1 MRVED
6 ILKARQ
12 PQHDL
17 SRLTLVQAHPAR
29 LHEWAMSLPKVNV
42 GESSRRIYQT
52 LQELNRLRIDT
63 RSRLGLLEALRPTV
77 YFLCESLARHYLDQP
92 AALPEKASK
101 VATLAQAMQ
110 NHLATGY
117 KAVCLELLQHAQE
130 SDSQRLLALACHRA
144 ISDLSATLVRCMQLY
159 LGPTPRTWQ
168 ELHALHALAQKYA
181 LQTQTINDP
190 TRQHRVDSN
199 IDDAYI
205 RALLMATCRPHQMRQ
220 NDIMLTYVRSETWT
234 SLVHIQRDDGISGLH
249 FFDPHSDAPPSQR
262 RQSGENWVL
271 SCTSLVE
278 SLQDML
284 AQQANSPLRVDPHKQ
299 LNQDLL
305 RHLIHAW
312 GDLSARGFKRIG
324 GAGRIMLSI
333 GMSATHYFLGG
344 EVEFEASLHGDRS
357 TPSATDEFKERLHSA
372 QIAVDPWGS
381 GHYFGEANAE
391 GVLGDIEFVGRRN
404 DQGPVYEKHPCH
416 IVNTSPGGYGLRWD
430 APMPTAVRTG
440 ELVGLTESEQKHAS
454 LGCIRWLQQL
464 PGAGAFLGVEVL
476 APQVTPC
483 GVRLL
488 RQNTEQGEFLRAFF
502 IPEMSSI
509 QRPASLI
516 VPNLIFRTGARVELS
531 LAGATQ
537 MQDLGR
543 LIRSSPSFCQF
554 ELGQHPRKTQRP
566 AAPQEEDFDTIWANL

>member
-1 MRVED
+1 MHVED

-17 SRLTLVQAHPAR
+17 SRLTLVQAHPTR

-52 LQELNRLRIDT
+52 LQELNRLHVDART
-63 RSRLGLLEALRPTV
+63 RLGLLEALRPTV
-77 YFLCESLARHYLDQP
+77 YFLCEALARHYLDQP

-117 KAVCLELLQHAQE
+117 KAVCLDLLQRAQE

-168 ELHALHALAQKYA
+168 ELHALHALAQKRGLNA
-181 LQTQTINDP
+181 QKINDP
-190 TRQHRVDSN
+190 TRQHCADSS

-220 NDIMLTYVRSETWT
+220 NDIMLTYVRCEAWT
-234 SLVHIQRDDGISGLH
+234 SLAHIERDDGLSGLH
-249 FFDPHSDAPPSQR
+249 FFNPESDAPPAQR
-262 RQSGENWVL
+262 RQNGAHWQL

-278 SLQDML
+278 NLQDML

-312 GDLSARGFKRIG
+312 GDLSERSFKRVG
-324 GAGRIMLSI
+324 GAGLILLSI

-344 EVEFEASLHGDRS
+344 EIEFEASLHRDQS
-357 TPSATDEFKERLHSA
+357 TPSPTDEFKDRLHSA
-372 QIAVDPWGS
+372 QMAIDPWGS

-391 GVLGDIEFVGRRN
+391 GVLSDIEFVAHRN
-404 DQGPVYEKHPCH
+404 DQSPLYEKHHCH

-430 APMPTAVRTG
+430 APMPATVRTG
-440 ELVGLTESEQKHAS
+440 ELVGLLDAEQKHAS

-464 PGAGAFLGVEVL
+464 PGTGAFLGIEVL

-483 GVRLL
+483 GARLL
-488 RQNTEQGEFLRAFF
+488 RQNAGQGEFLRAFF
-502 IPEMSSI
+502 LPEMSTI

-516 VPNLIFRTGARVELS
+516 VPNLIFRSGARVELS

-537 MQDLGR
+537 MQNLGR
-543 LIRSSPSFCQF
+543 LVRSSPSFCQF
-554 ELGQHPRKTQRP
+554 ELGQHPRKGQQP
-566 AAPQEEDFDTIWANL
+566 ATPQEEDFDAIWANL